1 MRITYSNKKQYYLRM
16 KNENEKL
23 DQLFENLEN
32 QWDINELD
40 NKHLERFSKKIM
52 LKKKKKNYTLFYAV
66 AASVVVLLGVS
77 MFYTNNDRPK
87 ELKYASK
94 ETKQTDSIFTVLIKN
109 ELEKIHEKKSPENE
123 KIINDALKQMKSLDG
138 DYAKIMHELEVN
150 GESKPLIYAMISN
163 LQTRISF
170 LQSVLRHIDESE
182 KLKNAND
189 EKTI

>member
-1 MRITYSNKKQYYLRM
+1 M

-32 QWDINELD
+32 QWDLQELD
-40 NKHLERFSKKIM
+40 SEHLNRFSKKMI
-52 LKKKKKNYTLFYAV
+52 LKKKKRNYGLLYAI
-66 AASVVVLLGVS
+66 AASVVIMLGVS
-77 MFYTNNDRPK
+77 IMYTGNEKPK
-87 ELKYASK
+87 ELKFASK

-109 ELEKIHEKKSPENE
+109 ELEKIKEKRSPENE
-123 KIINDALKQMKSLDG
+123 KIIKDALKQMKSLDS
-138 DYAKIMHELEVN
+138 DYGKIMHELEIN

-170 LQSVLRHIDESE
+170 LQSVLQHIEESE
-182 KLKNAND
+182 KLKNLSD